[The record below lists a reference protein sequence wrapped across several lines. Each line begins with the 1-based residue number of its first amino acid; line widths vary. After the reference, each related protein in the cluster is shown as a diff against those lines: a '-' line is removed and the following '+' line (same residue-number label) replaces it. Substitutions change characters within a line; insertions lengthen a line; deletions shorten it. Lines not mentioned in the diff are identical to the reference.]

1 MKKIFVVVFLLLI
14 LTACSIKNTNQEINN
29 TDNTQ
34 NQNIAKNNLTNNSS
48 RQSEVENK
56 MQYPFEKFD
65 KDINVTIKTNR
76 GDIKLDVYGSK
87 APITVGNFVYLI
99 NRGFYKGI
107 KFHRVIEDFMIQTGD
122 PNTKGTVD
130 KDFVYD
136 PQKNPNNL
144 PIAGTGGPGYK
155 FEDEFNG
162 DLKFDKPG
170 VLAMANSGANT
181 NGSQIFITHLETPWL
196 NGKHTIFG
204 RVVSGQNIVNS
215 IKQGDEIKDIIIEK

>member
-1 MKKIFVVVFLLLI
+1 
-14 LTACSIKNTNQEINN
+14 
-29 TDNTQ
+29 
-34 NQNIAKNNLTNNSS
+34 
-48 RQSEVENK
+48 
-56 MQYPFEKFD
+56 
-65 KDINVTIKTNR
+65 
-76 GDIKLDVYGSK
+76 
-87 APITVGNFVYLI
+87 
-99 NRGFYKGI
+99 
-107 KFHRVIEDFMIQTGD
+107 MIQTGD